1 MINEEYKRP
10 IIATWLGGFQF
21 TAHKVISEMIFGQVL
36 DRYPQLK
43 VVFAESGIG
52 WLPYF
57 LDRMDLQWEEKY
69 SDINLSAKP
78 SEIWRRQ
85 CYCSFQMDEIG
96 LQHLDIIGEN
106 NVMWANDFPH
116 SEGTWPN
123 SREFITKSMK
133 NVDHD
138 IKKKILYRNAMDLY
152 GFSEYYT
159 YDQTFEW

>member
-1 MINEEYKRP
+1 
-10 IIATWLGGFQF
+10 
-21 TAHKVISEMIFGQVL
+21 
-36 DRYPQLK
+36 
-43 VVFAESGIG
+43 
-52 WLPYF
+52 
-57 LDRMDLQWEEKY
+57 
-69 SDINLSAKP
+69 
-78 SEIWRRQ
+78 
-85 CYCSFQMDEIG
+85 MDEIG